1 MRVDSIA
8 LRLSGLFALVALVV
22 FLLIGWA
29 LYLQVDK
36 SLDLLPRAEVD
47 ARYSVLE
54 SDRKSVV

>member
-29 LYLQVDK
+29 LYLQVDR

-54 SDRKSVV
+54 SAG